1 MNFTDTT
8 IGLASDHTGFE
19 FKELIKKHLEER
31 GLTHKDFGTYST
43 DRSDYTDFAHKIGKA
58 IESNELEMAITL
70 CGTGNGM
77 AITLNKHQ
85 SIRAG
90 LAWNEEIA
98 RLVSAHNKAN
108 VLVIPARFTTKDEV
122 LKMVDAYLDTPFEG
136 GRHLERINKIPA
148 KAGSLKG
155 R

>member
-1 MNFTDTT
+1 MNFTNTT

-19 FKELIKKHLEER
+19 FKELIKELLEKR
-31 GLTHKDFGTYST
+31 GLKYKDFGAFST
-43 DRSDYTDFAHKIGKA
+43 ERSDYTDYAHEIGKA
-58 IESNELEMAITL
+58 IDSNELEMGIAL

-77 AITLNKHQ
+77 AVALNKYL

-108 VLVIPARFTTKDEV
+108 ILVIPARFTTRDEV
-122 LKMVDAYLDTPFEG
+122 IKMVNAYLDAPFEG
-136 GRHLERINKIPA
+136 GRHLERINKITPTPVD
-148 KAGSLKG
+148 GCL
-155 R
+155 

>member
-1 MNFTDTT
+1 MNFTNAT

-19 FKELIKKHLEER
+19 FKELIKEILKKR
-31 GLTHKDFGTYST
+31 GLTYKDFGTYST
-43 DRSDYTDFAHKIGKA
+43 ERSDYTDFAHSLGSA
-58 IESNELEMAITL
+58 IESNELEMGIAL

-77 AITLNKHQ
+77 AVALNKYQ

-108 VLVIPARFTTKDEV
+108 VLVIPARFTTQDEV
-122 LKMVDAYLDTPFEG
+122 IKMVNAYLDTPFEG
-136 GRHLERINKIPA
+136 GRHLERINKIAPP
-148 KAGSLKG
+148 

>member
-1 MNFTDTT
+1 MNFTNTT
-8 IGLASDHTGFE
+8 VGLASDHTGFE
-19 FKELIKKHLEER
+19 FKELIKKLLEEK
-31 GLTHKDFGTYST
+31 GLTYKDFGTYST
-43 DRSDYTDFAHKIGKA
+43 DRCDYTDSAHEIGRA

-77 AITLNKHQ
+77 AVTLNKYQ

-108 VLVIPARFTTKDEV
+108 VLVIPARFTTKDE
-122 LKMVDAYLDTPFEG
+122 MVKIVEAYLDTPFEG
-136 GRHLERINKIPA
+136 GRHLERINKIVC
-148 KAGSLKG
+148 K
-155 R
+155 